1 MKSLLGKVFYVLV
14 LLLFVEKVA
23 VGSEA
28 GGARLLTIIITL
40 SLSPALLLLR

>member
-1 MKSLLGKVFYVLV
+1 MKSLLGKVFVVLV
-14 LLLFVEKVA
+14 LLFVEKVA